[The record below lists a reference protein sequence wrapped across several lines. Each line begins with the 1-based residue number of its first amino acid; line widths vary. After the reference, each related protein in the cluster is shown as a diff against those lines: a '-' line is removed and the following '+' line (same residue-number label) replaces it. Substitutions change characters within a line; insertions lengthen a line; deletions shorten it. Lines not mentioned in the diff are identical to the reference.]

1 MKHVRGL
8 FQKELKNRSSK
19 HLYFAGLVGPG
30 TKPATWSMSNDALQQ
45 LAKGSKGSVYDAEL
59 ERRQKNA
66 AKRKTPRPQAKRE
79 SSSN

>member
-30 TKPATWSMSNDALQQ
+30 TKPATWSMSNEALKQ
-45 LAKGSKGSVYDAEL
+45 LGQGSKGSVYDAEL
-59 ERRQKNA
+59 NRREKNA
-66 AKRKTPRPQAKRE
+66 AKRKTPRPQSAKKKD
-79 SSSN
+79 N